1 MKLDATP
8 HISAVIPVYNEE
20 GNLPALLEELGSV
33 LTPYEYEIVF
43 VDDGS
48 TDGSFDLLRS
58 ARERDGRIKILQFNG
73 NFGQLAAFAAGFQVA
88 KGSIIA
94 MLDSDLQNNPADLPK
109 FIEEVE
115 KNGNVAAFG
124 WRVNRKNSFFLRQ
137 IPSKIF
143 NMIRNR
149 FIEKPLHD
157 YGCAMNVF
165 RREFIDELS
174 DRPEYLKH
182 ITTYIASKRAQ
193 FVEVQ
198 ITERKRKAGRSAY
211 NFMRLLQ
218 LGLDILITTAHRPV
232 ATALLLVAT
241 VVSAVLGL
249 AALAVGFG
257 SFIAGER
264 PLLEYIALPY
274 MFFLGGLVTSV
285 LALINERVSGLLRN
299 MHKKPVY
306 VIREYLD

>member
-1 MKLDATP
+1 MDQTR
-8 HISAVIPVYNEE
+8 HISVVIPVFNEE
-20 GNLPALLEELGSV
+20 GSLPTLLEELGSA
-33 LTPYEYEIVF
+33 LSQYKYEIIF

-48 TDGSFDLLRS
+48 SDGSFDILRS
-58 ARERDGRIKILQFNG
+58 AREKDGRIKIIQFNG
-73 NFGQLAAFAAGFQVA
+73 NFGQLAAFAAGFQAA

-94 MLDSDLQNNPADLPK
+94 MLDSDLQNDPADLPK
-109 FIEEVE
+109 FIEEIE

-124 WRVNRKNSFFLRQ
+124 WRINRENSFFLRQ
-137 IPSKIF
+137 IPSKLF
-143 NMIRNR
+143 NMVRNR

-174 DRPEYLKH
+174 DRPEFLKH

-193 FVEVQ
+193 VVEVQ
-198 ITERKRKAGRSAY
+198 IKERKRKAGKSAY

-232 ATALLLVAT
+232 ATALLLLAT
-241 VVSAVLGL
+241 AVSGLLGI
-249 AALAVGFG
+249 AALAVGFKP
-257 SFIAGER
+257 FVTGETH
-264 PLLEYIALPY
+264 LFEYLILPY
-274 MFFLGGLVTSV
+274 MFFMGGLVTSV

-306 VIREYLD
+306 VIKEYLD